1 MTSTSHPAPA
11 QSSLSMTAPPSSNT
25 APVEAK
31 KEEEKKI
38 AVEKKEEGNIG
49 IRALDDHAHLLLTLC
64 FPRYQL

>member
-1 MTSTSHPAPA
+1 MA
-11 QSSLSMTAPPSSNT
+11 APPSSNT

-49 IRALDDHAHLLLTLC
+49 MRALDDHAHVLLTLC
-64 FPRYQL
+64 FPRYPL